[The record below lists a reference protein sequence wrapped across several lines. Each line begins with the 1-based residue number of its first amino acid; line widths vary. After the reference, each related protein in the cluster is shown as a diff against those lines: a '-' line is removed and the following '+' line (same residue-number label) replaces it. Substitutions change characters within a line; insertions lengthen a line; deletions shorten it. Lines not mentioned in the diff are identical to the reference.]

1 MVSKFSKWLLLKSFV
16 MGLWWFANFVS
27 EYCLKAL
34 WWVSDGFD
42 NFGVV
47 YEVFFLLSAV
57 SLIFC
62 SCLRFFFSSAIE
74 LILTEFCGVLFSSL
88 SSHCFSGVFS
98 SAISLIAF
106 YFRLR
111 MRRWLC
117 FLLCHLIVCLEFSPL
132 QSHWYS
138 VCIETRMRRYLGDL
152 GEKTQAQEASHLTSP
167 LFAFFLNKVYSSD
180 FFLNIIVYCSRF
192 LLEHHGLLL

>member
-1 MVSKFSKWLLLKSFV
+1 
-16 MGLWWFANFVS
+16 MGLWWFVNFVS

-34 WWVSDGFD
+34 WWVFDGFD

-57 SLIFC
+57 ALIFC
-62 SCLRFFFSSAIE
+62 SCLGVFFSSAIP

-88 SSHCFSGVFS
+88 SSDCFSGVFS

-106 YFRLR
+106 YFHLR
-111 MRRWLC
+111 MRMRRSLC

-138 VCIETRMRRYLGDL
+138 VCIETRMRRCLWDL
-152 GEKTQAQEASHLTSP
+152 GGKTQAQEASHLTSP
-167 LFAFFLNKVYSSD
+167 LFAFFLNQIYSSD
-180 FFLNIIVYCSRF
+180 FFLNIVDYCSRF